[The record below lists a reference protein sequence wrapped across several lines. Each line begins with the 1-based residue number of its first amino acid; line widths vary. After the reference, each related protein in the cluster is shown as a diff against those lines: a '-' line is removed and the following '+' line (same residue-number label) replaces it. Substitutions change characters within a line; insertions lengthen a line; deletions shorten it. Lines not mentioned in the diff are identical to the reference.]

1 MPYDANQY
9 QAEKESGLRLPSG
22 ATRLT
27 RLTGKHLRCINFHLQ
42 GMKGGVIAEVMNVS
56 PAWVSK
62 ILTDP
67 LSKVAI
73 QERFVEIDNEMF
85 TKATRTVDE
94 KMDHKDPAIALRAAD
109 MVWRARGRYEKK
121 TDDRPTAEDVVQR
134 MLQLASQQG
143 KASVTISAAVGESQ
157 HGGERSELHVRSNG
171 HTIDGEVL

>member
-1 MPYDANQY
+1 MPYDTNQY
-9 QAEKESGLRLPSG
+9 QAEKESGLRLSSG
-22 ATRLT
+22 AVRLT

-67 LSKVAI
+67 LAKALI
-73 QERFVEIDNEMF
+73 QERFVEVDNEMF
-85 TKATRTVDE
+85 TKATRTIDAN
-94 KMDHKDPAIALRAAD
+94 MDHKDAAIALRAAD

-143 KASVTISAAVGESQ
+143 QASVTITATA
-157 HGGERSELHVRSNG
+157 GERSELGNASAT
-171 HTIDGEVL
+171 TIDGTLAT